1 MMNELTINGDTTK
14 LERVI
19 ARLVHLTR
27 ADPHNPYIDLEWP
40 DEIDGGWLAPE
51 LMSIHGTHFEDE
63 LSDEQKAELAKWE
76 CLNFFSLNVSGI
88 RDLLVAMTERL
99 HSPGFEKVS
108 EYLHCFIAEENEH
121 MWYFAKFCLDYG
133 KLYEDRAMEIGE
145 SAEPDIENF
154 LIFVRALVFEEL
166 VDVYNRTQADDDRL
180 HPFVQELNRIHHL
193 DEVRHIAYGR
203 MYVELINRQLHE
215 KYPKDRMDE
224 IEDAIKRF
232 IQVSIMK
239 LYSPTIY
246 RDAGFEKP
254 ARMRKELLS
263 DPARMEYNKN
273 LLAPTISYF
282 TKVGILSNDT
292 VWH

>member
-1 MMNELTINGDTTK
+1 
-14 LERVI
+14 
-19 ARLVHLTR
+19 
-27 ADPHNPYIDLEWP
+27 
-40 DEIDGGWLAPE
+40 
-51 LMSIHGTHFEDE
+51 MSIHGTHFEDE
-63 LSDEQKAELAKWE
+63 LSDKQKAELAKWE

-121 MWYFAKFCLDYG
+121 MWYFAKFCIDYG

-154 LIFVRALVFEEL
+154 LLFVRALVFEEL
-166 VDVYNRTQADDDRL
+166 VDVYNRTQADDDQL

-239 LYSPTIY
+239 LYNPAIY

-263 DPARMEYNKN
+263 DPVRMEYNKN
-273 LLAPTISYF
+273 LLAPTIRYF